1 MLKVQIYFEKS
12 RFEDSNQI
20 QVKQCLTQIACR
32 CWYLTVTPDILEHSQ
47 VYDMERRQ
55 AAAAEREAGKA
66 ARLAL
71 MERQERER
79 STKLKMEEE
88 AYEMQLQVTCPSPHR
103 PSYSLF
109 LQGGWEGEL
118 CCKPSERKHKRQ
130 MKAIL
135 LDQCAAQTMTHCC
148 TLHGM
153 LQHLSVF
160 TDHD

>member
-103 PSYSLF
+103 LHTLCF
-109 LQGGWEGEL
+109 CREDGRGAVLQTQLKKAQASNEGH
-118 CCKPSERKHKRQ
+118 P
-130 MKAIL
+130 
-135 LDQCAAQTMTHCC
+135 TGPVCC
-148 TLHGM
+148 TNHDTLLHAARHAAA
-153 LQHLSVF
+153 LQCIHRS
-160 TDHD
+160 